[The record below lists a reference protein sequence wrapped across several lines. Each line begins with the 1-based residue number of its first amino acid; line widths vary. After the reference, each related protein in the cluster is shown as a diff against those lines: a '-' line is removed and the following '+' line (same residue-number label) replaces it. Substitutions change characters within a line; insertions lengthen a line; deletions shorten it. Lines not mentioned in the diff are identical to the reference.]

1 MPSLSVLVVLAV
13 PSPAECRRLGPPAE
27 LREPNDA
34 LSNLSDMRIPDIE
47 LLWWEGCP
55 STEAALAELRR
66 ALDEVGLSEAEIR
79 TREIQSEDEA
89 GELRFAGSPT
99 VLIDGRDV
107 ADAAGQPIGLSCRVY
122 RTRDGRISP
131 TPDPDDLREALRE
144 VIR

>member
-1 MPSLSVLVVLAV
+1 M
-13 PSPAECRRLGPPAE
+13 
-27 LREPNDA
+27 
-34 LSNLSDMRIPDIE
+34 PDIE

-55 STEAALAELRR
+55 STEAALSELRR

-89 GELRFAGSPT
+89 GELQFAGSPT